1 MALIKTPICNFGDK
15 AKDFNLL
22 STYNKNI
29 SLNDIRGKNAVVYV
43 QGRNNM
49 QAYDERN
56 NLHDHVIN
64 RHHRSSLVVMAL
76 STP

>member
-1 MALIKTPICNFGDK
+1 MVPSFSSTFFHHQSTFSTNPIIASIISK
-15 AKDFNLL
+15 LL
-22 STYNKNI
+22 LLFFINSTMYI
-29 SLNDIRGKNAVVYV
+29 DI
-43 QGRNNM
+43 
-49 QAYDERN
+49 YDERN

>member
-1 MALIKTPICNFGDK
+1 MVPSFSSTSFHHQLFQQIRPIATIISK
-15 AKDFNLL
+15 LL
-22 STYNKNI
+22 LLLFINSTMYI
-29 SLNDIRGKNAVVYV
+29 DI
-43 QGRNNM
+43 
-49 QAYDERN
+49 YDERN